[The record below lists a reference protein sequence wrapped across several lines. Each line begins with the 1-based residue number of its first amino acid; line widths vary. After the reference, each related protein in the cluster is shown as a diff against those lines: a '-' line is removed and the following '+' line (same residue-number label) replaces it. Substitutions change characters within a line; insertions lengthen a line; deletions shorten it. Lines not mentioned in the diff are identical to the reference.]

1 MRAGRMIT
9 LTFIEFIAFG
19 ATCAMLGVIIGL
31 SFPLPAKKED
41 GKVGLAR
48 MRKWVRKH
56 YRY

>member
-1 MRAGRMIT
+1 MIT
-9 LTFIEFIAFG
+9 LTLIEFIAFG

-31 SFPLPAKKED
+31 SFPLPTKKED
-41 GKVGLAR
+41 DKVSLAR